1 MAEVRVWHLSE
12 ALTSFRRLN
21 QIIKELTEEEV
32 RKALSLESEGRR
44 RKSIITTLEAR
55 LKHLHKEK
63 FKWHVPNL

>member
-1 MAEVRVWHLSE
+1 MSE

-32 RKALSLESEGRR
+32 REALSLESEGRR

-55 LKHLHKEK
+55 LKAIHKEK
-63 FKWHVPNL
+63 FKWPAPNP

>member
-1 MAEVRVWHLSE
+1 MSE

-32 RKALSLESEGRR
+32 REALSLESEGRR
-44 RKSIITTLEAR
+44 RKSIIVTLEAR

-63 FKWHVPNL
+63 FKCPVPNP